1 MSYYKVG
8 TKINFKR
15 RKLFDTVQ
23 VYLLALLVG
32 IILGLAI

>member
-1 MSYYKVG
+1 MSRYKVG
-8 TKINFKR
+8 KQVNFRR

-32 IILGLAI
+32 MLIGLAV